1 MGVKRKYFFWN
12 LLEGFIE
19 PFCAQENF
27 GGNDDNDIMI
37 SSDHA
42 KGLWLCKLKS
52 SLKRQH
58 IWNNLRVVV
67 LEGKIVRIPAYD
79 VYVYMYI
86 YTMLL
91 FVCCFSQLEL
101 ESQTYVVQP
110 SHSF

>member
-42 KGLWLCKLKS
+42 KGL
-52 SLKRQH
+52 
-58 IWNNLRVVV
+58 
-67 LEGKIVRIPAYD
+67 
-79 VYVYMYI
+79 
-86 YTMLL
+86 
-91 FVCCFSQLEL
+91 
-101 ESQTYVVQP
+101 
-110 SHSF
+110 